1 LQAVSA
7 LIAFQKKQ
15 IHTMNTRINNNP
27 QDIDLTISIMQAM
40 LPDAVK
46 QARKITNNIIRQ
58 YPDDMTMQLARDIWT
73 FLKKEIKYK
82 ADPIGQELIRSPE
95 ASWKVRK
102 SGIDCEDYSLIIA
115 AICQNL
121 NIKCRYRIVDFNGMG
136 WSHIYVIATNKIG
149 REFIIDPV
157 HEKFNHGDSFVKFED
172 FEVVGRM
179 ANKPTLGRAMK
190 KVTFRTYK
198 TMGLGRIGVDPVTA
212 RAKGCFLE
220 SGNTYCRQPKLKEM
234 IVAKDTKVSFAF
246 DKIIDA
252 KFAIISADKL
262 QPSHLG
268 NVENPL
274 HFLPEAQPRN
284 RATSQSGADTP
295 RLMAENLRP
304 AEIIEGANAYTGCP
318 VVNSMG
324 EVIQGNGRAYAIKY
338 YYDNFPTDPK
348 GYIKYLLENQS
359 NYRIEIKGDYGSPS
373 RKPFVTN
380 RRFDDDYIFKPV
392 LVRMADISDEEAI
405 KLGQYK
411 QSDLEALSTKS
422 NDLKSR
428 VNLIDDAK
436 LSRVLDNVFVQAAP
450 DATLSEII
458 RSTNILTQ
466 LIRLGAIRS
475 DQLEEFIRN
484 DKINAQGVN
493 YVADLLLYMIFKGS
507 DTNTAEV
514 YSQIPVRVQNA
525 ILKATPSLLRVEENK
540 QIRREISNAIL
551 ATRDFQNSGQLS
563 VAAWEKQTNMFGSVK
578 DQYTDFERK
587 IVDIFT
593 KSNTQKEIV
602 EVFEKY
608 ANAVTDQAADLVSE
622 GRKGLSKEQGVRFA
636 FFSES
641 PVSHSSKTATAQAQR
656 IRILKLKYK
665 YQTA

>member
-1 LQAVSA
+1 
-7 LIAFQKKQ
+7 
-15 IHTMNTRINNNP
+15 MNIRINNNP

-46 QARKITNNIIRQ
+46 QARQMTNNIIKQ
-58 YPDDMTMQLARDIWT
+58 YPDDMAMGLARDIWT
-73 FLKKEIKYK
+73 FMKKEFTYK
-82 ADPIGQELIRSPE
+82 ADPIGQELIRMPSV
-95 ASWKVRK
+95 SWKVRK
-102 SGIDCEDYSLIIA
+102 SGIDCEDYSLMIA

-121 NIKCRYRIVDFNGMG
+121 DVKCRYRIVDFNGMG

-149 REFIIDPV
+149 REFTIDPV
-157 HEKFNHGDSFVKFED
+157 HEIFNKQDAFVKFQD
-172 FEVVGRM
+172 FEVSE
-179 ANKPTLGRAMK
+179 KTTQLGKTMK
-190 KVTFRTYK
+190 KVKFRTYK
-198 TMGLGRIGVDPVTA
+198 TVGLGRIGVDPLIA
-212 RAKGCFLE
+212 RQKGCFVDA
-220 SGNTYCRQPKLKEM
+220 GNNYCRQKE
-234 IVAKDTKVSFAF
+234 ISNKATVKNTEVSFSF
-246 DKIIDA
+246 DVQIQA
-252 KFAIISADKL
+252 QYVVISAENL

-284 RATSQSGADTP
+284 RATSQSGAETP

-304 AEIIEGANAYTGCP
+304 AEIIEGANAYTGTP
-318 VVNSMG
+318 IVNRRG
-324 EVIQGNGRAYAIKY
+324 EVIQGNGRAYAMKY
-338 YYDNFPTDPK
+338 YWENNQLDSK
-348 GYIKYLLENQS
+348 GYIDYLDKNFAYFGLNS
-359 NYRIEIKGDYGSPS
+359 RHYKGI
-373 RKPFVTN
+373 RN
-380 RRFDDDYIFKPV
+380 PV
-392 LVRMADISDEEAI
+392 LVRMTDISDEEAI

-458 RSTNILTQ
+458 RTTNILTQ

-493 YVADLLLYMIFKGS
+493 YVSDLLLFMIFKGS

-514 YSQIPVRVQNA
+514 YSQLPVRVQNA
-525 ILKATPSLLRVEENK
+525 ILKATPSLLRVEESK

-578 DQYTDFERK
+578 EQYTDFERK
-587 IVDIFT
+587 IVDIFN

-608 ANAVTDQAADLVSE
+608 ANAVTDQAPDLVSE
-622 GRKGLSKEQGVRFA
+622 GRKGLGKEQGIKFA
-636 FFSES
+636 FYGEM
-641 PVSHSSKTATAQAQR
+641 PMNNSSSISNRTR
-656 IRILKLKYK
+656 NIRILKLKYK
-665 YQTA
+665 YAQ